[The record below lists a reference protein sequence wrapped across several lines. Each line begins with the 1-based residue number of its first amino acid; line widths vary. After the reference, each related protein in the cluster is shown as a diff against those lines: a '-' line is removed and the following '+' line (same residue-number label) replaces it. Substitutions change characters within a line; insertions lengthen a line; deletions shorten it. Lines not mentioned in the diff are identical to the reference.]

1 MPMVNGEKFPYTA
14 KGKKDAKKKMDAKK
28 IDPKKV
34 DKKKVIKGGTVTTAD
49 RVTIN
54 VAKNPSIA
62 GKATAPSRTVVKG
75 KTGTVNGKAPF
86 ANNKK
91 MKQMPTNL
99 VKKNI
104 KVSSKMNSRGK

>member
-14 KGKKDAKKKMDAKK
+14 KGKMDAKKKMV
-28 IDPKKV
+28 DPKKT
-34 DKKKVIKGGTVTTAD
+34 DKKKIIKGGTVTTDD
-49 RVTIN
+49 RVTLNIG
-54 VAKNPSIA
+54 KKPSIA
-62 GKATAPSRTVVKG
+62 GKGTAPSRTVVKG